1 MSQKVIQHPEWG
13 ALVLRKNKR
22 AKRLILRIKEGRV
35 QVTLP
40 QHVSYQK
47 GIELV
52 DNQQTWIKERLTVA
66 REHRRLG
73 WDLTL
78 SIRGRTLK
86 LQQHKHNK
94 IQLQADGERLVLLL
108 PMEIALA
115 AHEGQDLLRRAL
127 VEVLRQE
134 AKAYLPQR
142 THQLAAQH
150 GITIR
155 KVFIKHVK
163 TRWGSCSTAGNIN
176 LSLYL
181 MLLPD
186 PWIDYVIN
194 HELAHIRHPNHS
206 MAFWAHLEDL
216 MPGAGAIDQAL
227 KGYQRP
233 F

>member
-1 MSQKVIQHPEWG
+1 MSQKVIQHPQWG
-13 ALVLRKNKR
+13 PLVLRKNKR
-22 AKRLILRIKEGRV
+22 AKRLILRIKEGNV

-52 DNQQTWIKERLTVA
+52 NDQQAWIEGRLTEA
-66 REHRRLG
+66 REQRQLD
-73 WDLTL
+73 WDLIL
-78 SIRGRTLK
+78 SIRDKTLE
-86 LQQHKHNK
+86 LQQHQHKK
-94 IQLQADGERLVLLL
+94 IQLQAEGKRLILLL
-108 PMEIALA
+108 PVELALA
-115 AHEGQDLLRRAL
+115 THEGQNQLRHAL
-127 VEVLRQE
+127 IEVLRQE
-134 AKAYLPQR
+134 AKFYLPQR
-142 THQLAAQH
+142 THQLAAQY

-186 PWIDYVIN
+186 SWIDYVIT
-194 HELAHIRHPNHS
+194 HELAHIQHPNHS
-206 MAFWAHLEDL
+206 VAFWSHLENL
-216 MPGAGAIDQAL
+216 MPGAGVIDQAL